1 MLKNLKLAVLP
12 DAVINSQIVFN
23 LTITLSMSSIQ
34 NTTLLSTL
42 IPSVDQFKKEFDQ
55 ISKERR
61 EILKELTQFVQIK
74 ISTSQTVYLNFI
86 CTHNSRR
93 SHLSQL
99 WAQAAAHYY
108 GIANVE
114 CFSGGT
120 EATAFNPRAV
130 KAMQDAG
137 FNIIKTIAVDNPTY
151 EVRYSNDAPPVIAF
165 SKKYD
170 DPFNHNQDF
179 AAIMTC
185 SHADENCPLVL
196 GASKRIALTYDDPKE
211 FDDTPQETAKYAERV
226 HQIGREL
233 FFAFSQV
240 KIS

>member
-1 MLKNLKLAVLP
+1 
-12 DAVINSQIVFN
+12 
-23 LTITLSMSSIQ
+23 MSSVQ
-34 NTTLLSTL
+34 NVNLLPAL
-42 IPSVDQFKKEFDQ
+42 IPNIDQFKKEFDQ
-55 ISKERR
+55 ISDERKET
-61 EILKELTQFVQIK
+61 LNELTQFVQSK
-74 ISTSQTVYLNFI
+74 IVASQTVYLNFI

-99 WAQAAAHYY
+99 WAQAAAYYY
-108 GIANVE
+108 GIATVE

-137 FNIIKTIAVDNPTY
+137 FNIIKTKEGDNPTY

-170 DPFNHNQDF
+170 DPFNHNQNF

-196 GASKRIALTYDDPKE
+196 GATKRIALTYDDPKE
-211 FDDTPQETAKYAERV
+211 FDGTPLEAEKYAERV
-226 HQIGREL
+226 HQIGREI

-240 KIS
+240 KVL

>member
-1 MLKNLKLAVLP
+1 MR
-12 DAVINSQIVFN
+12 
-23 LTITLSMSSIQ
+23 SIK

-42 IPSVDQFKKEFDQ
+42 IPKVDQFKKEFDQ
-55 ISKERR
+55 ISSERKQ
-61 EILKELTQFVQIK
+61 ILKELTRFIQSK
-74 ISTSQTVYLNFI
+74 ITSRQSTYLNFI

-93 SHLSQL
+93 SHISQL

-108 GIANVE
+108 CITNVE

-137 FNIIKTIAVDNPTY
+137 FTITKTKEGDNPIY
-151 EVRYSNDAPPVIAF
+151 EVRYSNGAPPIIAF

-179 AAIMTC
+179 AAVMTC
-185 SHADENCPLVL
+185 SHADENCPIIL
-196 GASKRIALTYDDPKE
+196 GATKRIALTYDDPKA
-211 FDDTPQETAKYAERV
+211 FDDTPQESVKYAERV
-226 HQIGREL
+226 QQIGREL
-233 FFAFSQV
+233 FFAFSKVNQ
-240 KIS
+240 SLNN